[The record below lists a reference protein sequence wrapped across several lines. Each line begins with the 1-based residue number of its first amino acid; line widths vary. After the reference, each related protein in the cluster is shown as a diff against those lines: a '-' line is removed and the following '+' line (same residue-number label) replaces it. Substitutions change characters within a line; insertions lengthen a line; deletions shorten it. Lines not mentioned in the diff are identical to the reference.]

1 MSKKNRDMKKI
12 IIPIIA
18 SCIAFLPSCSE
29 DNLEIDQK
37 GVTSIDSFYKTDDD
51 AEAAMVA
58 VYQGFV
64 WNMCAQSGG
73 YIYSPFR
80 AAFNNCGDDMFAA
93 GEFLG
98 DNDFMADLN
107 EFRYDNGNSVLT
119 NCYQNIYYA
128 MYYTNLVVDRFK
140 DGLPEVGHTATT
152 KRVVAEAR
160 VMRAYMHMML
170 AIGWG
175 TPPIVDHVLTGSAQ
189 PGNASSQADVFKW
202 CAEECLAA
210 EPDLDE
216 RESQSDKSGA
226 AKVTKGF
233 ANAVA
238 GKCYMFLEDWGNAKT
253 CLKKVIDS
261 DKYALV
267 PGERFME
274 NFHRAGDLNE
284 EKIFEGN
291 IDYSASIDN
300 QGTWINRTTW
310 MEANIWNWRGDHCV
324 LSPTTNYSS
333 IDGWGG
339 LGVPKSFVDEFIKND
354 GENSYRFKATVVPV
368 EDVIF
373 AEGAT
378 KDCYG
383 ETIRVIDTVVGDAVF
398 AKCDPSTVKEVKN
411 KAKEVVGHSGQLDLN
426 LLTKDQ
432 KATLKAVGIKT
443 FLYGQSLYLPLK
455 QVAQIADLTK
465 QGQNFR
471 MNNYIIM
478 RYAEVLLMYA
488 EACIQSGNAS
498 EALTYINMTKARAGA
513 PLATEAN
520 MDVLKTE
527 KKCEL
532 WLEGCRWADMKRWKD
547 FDLAKKA
554 GTEVTTLYDELF
566 YSKEQ
571 AKKDGLTI
579 VETSPTGRFYTV
591 YAPEAQGRAT
601 GFQEGKHELFPFPQN
616 VMLVNGGLTQNP
628 GW

>member
-1 MSKKNRDMKKI
+1 MKKI

-18 SCIAFLPSCSE
+18 SCVAFLPSCSE
-29 DNLEIDQK
+29 DNLEIEQK
-37 GVTSIDSFYKTDDD
+37 GVISIDNYYQNDED

-58 VYQGFV
+58 VYQGFI
-64 WNMCAQSGG
+64 WNMCAQSNGF
-73 YIYSPFR
+73 IYSPFR

-98 DNDFMADLN
+98 DNDFMASMN
-107 EFRYDNGNSVLT
+107 EFRYDNGNQVID
-119 NCYQNIYYA
+119 NCYKNIYYA
-128 MYYTNLVVDRFK
+128 MYYTNLVIDHFK
-140 DGLPEVGHTATT
+140 DGLPSGEKTATT
-152 KRVVAEAR
+152 KRVVAESR
-160 VMRAYMHMML
+160 VLRAYMHMML
-170 AIGWG
+170 GIGWG
-175 TPPIVDHVLTGSAQ
+175 TPPIIDHVLTGSAQ
-189 PGNASSQADVFKW
+189 PENAASQEELFKW
-202 CAEECLAA
+202 CAQECVES
-210 EPDLDE
+210 EPDLIE
-216 RESQSDKSGA
+216 RESPSDKSGA
-226 AKVTKGF
+226 ARVTKGF

-238 GKCYMFLEDWGNAKT
+238 GKCYMFLKDWDNAKK

-261 DKYALV
+261 GKYELV
-267 PGERFME
+267 SGDRFVE

-291 IDYSASIDN
+291 IDYAESIDN
-300 QGTWINRTTW
+300 GSNWINRTTW

-339 LGVPKSFVDEFIKND
+339 LGVPKSFIDEFIKND
-354 GENSYRFKATVVPV
+354 GENSYRFKATVVPI
-368 EDVIF
+368 EDVMF

-378 KDCYG
+378 HACYG

-398 AKCDPSTVKEVKN
+398 AKVDASTIKEIKN
-411 KAKEVVGHSGQLDLN
+411 KAKEVVGHSAQLN
-426 LLTKDQ
+426 LDNLTKEE
-432 KATLKAVGIKT
+432 KAKLTSIGIKT

-471 MNNYIIM
+471 MNNFIIM

-488 EACIQSGNAS
+488 EACLQSGNAG
-498 EALTYINMTKARAGA
+498 EALTYINMTKERAGA
-513 PLATEAN
+513 PLATSAD

-532 WLEGCRWADMKRWKD
+532 WLEGCRWADMKRWGD

-554 GTEVTTLYDELF
+554 GTEVTTLYDDLF
-566 YSKEQ
+566 YSKEK
-571 AKKDGLTI
+571 AKADGFTI

-591 YAPEAQGRAT
+591 YAKEAQGRET
-601 GFQEGKHELFPFPQN
+601 GFQEGKHELFPFPQS
-616 VMLVNGGLTQNP
+616 VTLLNGNLKQNP